1 MRVEIAKPWLAFY
14 EELGIQI
21 PEFED
26 RPVGSYV
33 EEHAKIRPDAPAVAY
48 VETVLSYA
56 ELNAASNQ
64 LANAFIA
71 LGLKRGDVVGLHMPN
86 IPQYVIA
93 VIAISKIGAIGTGLS
108 PLLAPPE
115 LAHQID
121 DGHVKAIISLSELS
135 GALAKMPDA
144 PKSLKTIIVTGSADF
159 LTRAPFECPTIKG
172 VEVLPYLG
180 LTDPADDEFQ
190 QVDVNWND
198 TFMIQYTGGTTGKPK
213 GAMLSHR
220 NVMHNGA
227 QTTSINEWETGRETI
242 ISAFPMFHIAGLSNA
257 LSSARYGGLLV
268 LVPNPRDTDF
278 ICQQIKAFPPTILA
292 GVPALY
298 DMMAANPKF
307 AKSDFSQLKTALTGA
322 APLTRTSY
330 DALSAIIG
338 EGKISDVFGMTE
350 TSPCYTGHPPKRYK
364 IGSVGIPMPGVTV
377 RIRDIETGVEEMPI
391 GEPGEIICSGPQVM
405 KGYLN
410 LPEQTA
416 HALREIDGE
425 QYMFSGDV
433 GYMDEDGYI
442 FLCDRAK
449 DMLIVGGYK
458 VFSVEVEDKLCSLPE
473 VAVCAVVGAEDAE
486 RPGNDIVHLFVELS
500 AMHKGDNPDSVTEKI
515 IQFCREAMAPY
526 KVPKHVHF
534 IDSIPLTPVGK
545 IDKKALRKTV

>member
-1 MRVEIAKPWLAFY
+1 M
-14 EELGIQI
+14 EEM
-21 PEFED
+21 PE
-26 RPVGSYV
+26 
-33 EEHAKIRPDAPAVAY
+33 
-48 VETVLSYA
+48 T
-56 ELNAASNQ
+56 
-64 LANAFIA
+64 
-71 LGLKRGDVVGLHMPN
+71 
-86 IPQYVIA
+86 
-93 VIAISKIGAIGTGLS
+93 
-108 PLLAPPE
+108 PE
-115 LAHQID
+115 
-121 DGHVKAIISLSELS
+121 
-135 GALAKMPDA
+135 
-144 PKSLKTIIVTGSADF
+144 SLKTVIVTGSADF
-159 LTRAPFECPTIKG
+159 LTRAPFDCPNIKG
-172 VEVLPYLG
+172 VEILPYLG
-180 LTDPADDEFQ
+180 LTDPADDSFQ
-190 QVDVNWND
+190 QVGVDWND

-220 NVMHNGA
+220 NVMHNAA
-227 QTTSINEWETGRETI
+227 QTTSINEWEEARETI

-278 ICQQIKAFPPTILA
+278 ICQQIETFPPTILA

-298 DMMAANPKF
+298 DMMTANPKF
-307 AKSDFSQLKTALTGA
+307 RQLDFSKLKTALTGA
-322 APLTRTSY
+322 APLTCTSY
-330 DALSAIIG
+330 TALSAIIG

-364 IGSVGIPMPGVTV
+364 IGSVGVPMPQVTV
-377 RIRDIETGVEEMPI
+377 RIRDIETGEKDMPI
-391 GEPGEIICSGPQVM
+391 GEPGEIVCSGPQVM

-410 LPEQTA
+410 LPEQTD
-416 HALREIDGE
+416 HALRYIDGE

-473 VAVCAVVGAEDAE
+473 VAVCAVVGTKDKE

-500 AMHKGDNPDSVTEKI
+500 PRHQNDSLQATTEEI
-515 IQFCREAMAPY
+515 IQFCRETMAPY

-545 IDKKALRKTV
+545 IDKKALRQTL